1 MHGIAHPGG
10 PTVRILLA
18 DHQRL
23 FRDALGRLLEVE
35 ADFEVVGVAANG
47 TEAITLIREVEPDV
61 LLLGVPTLETDVFAV
76 LQATMELRSRTRVL
90 LLSDRIERATLVK
103 AIQMG
108 ASGVVLKNS
117 GARLLIDG
125 IRNVHAGQYWLG
137 REFASDLMEAL
148 REVETAGRPPAVA
161 FGLTAREREIIR
173 AVVDAYPNKE
183 IAQKF
188 SISEK
193 TVKHHLTHIFDK
205 LGVSNRL
212 ELALFAV
219 HHGLT
224 ISN

>member
-1 MHGIAHPGG
+1 LHGIAQISA
-10 PTVRILLA
+10 TVRILLA
-18 DHQRL
+18 DDQRL
-23 FRDALGRLLEVE
+23 FREALRRLLETE
-35 ADFEVVGVAANG
+35 PDFNVVGEAANRA
-47 TEAITLIREVEPDV
+47 EAVAQIRELEPDV
-61 LLLGVPTLETDVFAV
+61 VLLGVSRRNTDVFALLEAV
-76 LQATMELRSRTRVL
+76 MEHRSPTRVL
-90 LLSDRIERATLVK
+90 LLSDGIDRASLVK

-108 ASGVVLKNS
+108 AYGIVLKNS
-117 GARLLIDG
+117 GARLLTDG

-137 REFASDLMEAL
+137 REFASDLIEAL
-148 REVETAGRPPAVA
+148 REVEADGRPPAIA

-212 ELALFAV
+212 ELALFAL
-219 HHGLT
+219 HHGIVLP
-224 ISN
+224 N